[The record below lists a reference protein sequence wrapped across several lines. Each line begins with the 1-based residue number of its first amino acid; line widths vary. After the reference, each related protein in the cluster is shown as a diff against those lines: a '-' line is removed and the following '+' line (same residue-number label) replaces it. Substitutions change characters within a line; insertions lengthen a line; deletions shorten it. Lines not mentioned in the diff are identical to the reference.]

1 MCGVWGIKIENMRR
15 VTRSFEK
22 KGYSAPET
30 VAQQKKVGSFSLAQL
45 VKQIAPRLNQDGLVR
60 FQIFLN
66 GFYALA
72 EIGDANGVGLV

>member
-1 MCGVWGIKIENMRR
+1 
-15 VTRSFEK
+15 
-22 KGYSAPET
+22 
-30 VAQQKKVGSFSLAQL
+30 